1 MIQHRVLRERVLR
14 YAYSS
19 ISCDGINKEWY

>member
-1 MIQHRVLRERVLR
+1 VLRERVLR